1 MGMSGKVGPGKS
13 ASVVTENPERV
24 TVGKSRRGRETNSE
38 SLLFGK
44 ERIWCPE
51 RRNHLS
57 EAYGQQTKSRDSNPR
72 TRKISRKEKK
82 KKTRRKQISDV
93 PGRQFEIVVM
103 QTLTTLERPRG
114 TGGTSAELELEQ
126 RTRQT

>member
-1 MGMSGKVGPGKS
+1 MSNSYKHEVKQH
-13 ASVVTENPERV
+13 ER
-24 TVGKSRRGRETNSE
+24 TR
-38 SLLFGK
+38 
-44 ERIWCPE
+44 
-51 RRNHLS
+51 LS
-57 EAYGQQTKSRDSNPR
+57 NER

>member
-1 MGMSGKVGPGKS
+1 MSNSYKHEVKQH
-13 ASVVTENPERV
+13 ER
-24 TVGKSRRGRETNSE
+24 TR
-38 SLLFGK
+38 
-44 ERIWCPE
+44 
-51 RRNHLS
+51 LS
-57 EAYGQQTKSRDSNPR
+57 NER

-82 KKTRRKQISDV
+82 KPRRKQISDV
-93 PGRQFEIVVM
+93 PGRQFEIMVM

>member
-1 MGMSGKVGPGKS
+1 MSGKVGPGKS

-57 EAYGQQTKSRDSNPR
+57 EAYGQQTKSRDSNPSLEAFDHPPRSGNR
-72 TRKISRKEKK
+72 T
-82 KKTRRKQISDV
+82 
-93 PGRQFEIVVM
+93 
-103 QTLTTLERPRG
+103 
-114 TGGTSAELELEQ
+114 AELNRSPLTPQERGYFEDPSGKKSPGGIYDPCRL
-126 RTRQT
+126 